1 MYNTNGLFA
10 ARNSR
15 SGYEIDQSLRFN
27 DAYLSRTPSSAGNR
41 RTFTLS
47 VWLKRS
53 GISAISGFFG
63 AWNSVSNRDA
73 FRFDSANSLRIFL
86 DETTDANISSNAL
99 YRDVSAWY
107 HFVAAIDT
115 TQATA
120 ADRVKIWINGESVSF
135 SSASYP
141 PQNTDLHVNNTVGQ
155 YVGTAYSQT
164 EQEWQGYL
172 AEFHLVDGTA
182 LDPTDFGEFDNNGVW
197 RPKRYTGSYGTNGF
211 YLKFDP
217 SATNGIGHDHSGN
230 GNNFSPTGFTT
241 SGTGTDVMSDTPTT
255 NWCTL
260 NPVFKNINTGNTY
273 TQGNLV
279 ATNGTGGYS
288 FIFNSTIPVSSGK
301 WYAEC
306 TMSGYSGTPSP
317 TIGVQDAGNKK
328 DVGNELVGTETGDV
342 GYDLRAGKIYKDG
355 NYDYATGY
363 TTATSGDTIGIKL
376 DLDGNTIE
384 FLKNNTSVGSAVAIA
399 TGTGLKVF
407 AGGQGDGTS
416 GIGCV
421 FTWNFGQRAFAYTP
435 PTGYKTLSTD
445 NLPEP
450 TIKDG
455 SQYFNTVLYT
465 GNGIGSSQAVTGV
478 GFQPDLV
485 WIKARSFAGAHKL
498 VDAVRGAD
506 KFLESSSTG
515 AESTTAFN
523 SFDSDGF
530 TITGSSGFNN
540 GTETFVAWA
549 WDAGGN
555 GSSNTDGT
563 ITSTVSA
570 NPSAGFSIVSYA
582 GNNSASA
589 TVGHGLGVSPGLV
602 IVKDRSTSDYVWM
615 VKFAALGGNIL
626 QLDGTGAA
634 NAPSTYSVGTIGT
647 LNSTTFGFTTNN
659 TLQAVNGTG
668 QNYIAYC
675 FAEVESYSKFGKYA
689 GNSSTD
695 GTFVYTGFR
704 PAFVMCKNTQGGSW
718 FMHDTTRMPYN
729 PAPNELLAN
738 SSLAEGSSYP
748 LDILSNGFKW
758 RSASGEVN
766 TGPLYI
772 FAAFAEHPFG
782 GSGVSPATAR

>member
-1 MYNTNGLFA
+1 MIGNFFYSNSGGA
-10 ARNSR
+10 A
-15 SGYEIDQSLRFN
+15 YEIEQSLRF
-27 DAYLSRTPSSAGNR
+27 DGSSFLSRSYGSVTG
-41 RTFTLS
+41 TTWTMS
-47 VWLKRS
+47 VWLKYS
-53 GISAISGFFG
+53 LKNTNG
-63 AWNSVSNRDA
+63 ATFYSRTVGSSYNYLSIHQNSYLIAQRA
-73 FRFDSANSLRIFL
+73 G
-86 DETTDANISSNAL
+86 SSTAGTAL
-99 YRDVSAWY
+99 YRDPSAWY
-107 HFVAAIDT
+107 HIVARTNNNGVTAEIYVNGVKDT
-115 TQATA
+115 TATWKLPVA
-120 ADRVKIWINGESVSF
+120 VSGLF
-135 SSASYP
+135 DIGCTKNTSSSAKTAFYGGYMAEYHYVESY
-141 PQNTDLHVNNTVGQ
+141 
-155 YVGTAYSQT
+155 A
-164 EQEWQGYL
+164 
-172 AEFHLVDGTA
+172 A
-182 LDPTDFGEFDNNGVW
+182 PTDFGEFDDNGVW
-197 RPKRYTGSYGTNGF
+197 RPKRYTGSYTGNSF

-217 SATNGIGHDHSGN
+217 TATNGIGHDHSGN
-230 GNNFSPTGFTT
+230 GNNFTASGFST

-626 QLDGTGAA
+626 QLNGDGVA